1 MKINF
6 DFKDIN
12 NLVKISLV
20 LGALALLV
28 SFLSLIMMRGVV
40 RDEINR
46 ATVATKMKIV
56 DLDTA
61 KKLLVIKG
69 ENEYQPNYSLINKE
83 ISDIKNELVSIYA
96 DAKGEAKNDWQ
107 KISTALD
114 NIKDKSEKRDK
125 TIFTD
130 IDNLIT
136 ILRQD

>member
-20 LGALALLV
+20 LGALALLI